1 MTVVKFRLLR
11 YPVSPNADPIP
22 LDSDVMGTYGYLVGQ
37 LNPLGLVYIQRVV
50 GETTIPRNI
59 PDDMSF
65 LGLRRRFDG
74 RYIANNAYDLRLATR
89 KPRDGLAALIA
100 FGRPFIANPD
110 LVTRLRNE
118 WMLAEAPKETWYG
131 GAPRL
136 YRLANV
142 PEAAQGRRG
151 QLRAGHLR

>member
-1 MTVVKFRLLR
+1 MTVVKFKLLR

-37 LNPLGLVYIQRVV
+37 LNPLGLVYIQRIE
-50 GETTIPRNI
+50 GETTGPRNI

-74 RYIANNAYDLRLATR
+74 RYIANNAYDVRLATR
-89 KPRDGLAALIA
+89 TLRNGLADLIA
-100 FGRPFIANPD
+100 LGRPFIANPD
-110 LVTRLRNE
+110 LVTRLRYE

-131 GAPRL
+131 GGTKGYIGLPT
-136 YRLANV
+136 YRR
-142 PEAAQGRRG
+142 PPKDAAGDYGQGF
-151 QLRAGHLR
+151 

>member
-11 YPVSPNADPIP
+11 YPVSPYADPIP

-37 LNPLGLVYIQRVV
+37 LNPLGLVYIQRVE
-50 GETTIPRNI
+50 GETTGPRNI

-89 KPRDGLAALIA
+89 TLRDGLADLIA
-100 FGRPFIANPD
+100 FGRLFIANPD

-131 GAPRL
+131 GGTKGYIDWPT
-136 YRLANV
+136 YRGPPKDAAANYG
-142 PEAAQGRRG
+142 QG
-151 QLRAGHLR
+151 L

>member
-1 MTVVKFRLLR
+1 MTAVKFRFLR

-22 LDSDVMGTYGYLVGQ
+22 LDNDVIGTYGYLVGQ
-37 LNPLGLVYIQRVV
+37 LNPLGLVYIQCVDS
-50 GETTIPRNI
+50 ETTGPRNI
-59 PDDMSF
+59 PDDMSS

-89 KPRDGLAALIA
+89 TPRDGLADLIA
-100 FGRPFIANPD
+100 FGRPFISNPD

-131 GAPRL
+131 GGTKGSIDWPT
-136 YRLANV
+136 YRRPPKDAAANYG
-142 PEAAQGRRG
+142 QGI
-151 QLRAGHLR
+151 